1 MSTNLFRVNSKTTT
15 GCRDLY
21 KSYRHVA
28 IHEKG
33 ITKEAFDAKVK
44 GDVECFAENDRKAGL
59 EVNIPRMYAWY
70 AHVNT
75 YGCPPR

>member
-1 MSTNLFRVNSKTTT
+1 MFDIFRTNSKSLA

-21 KSYRHVA
+21 KTYRHVA
-28 IHEKG
+28 VREKG
-33 ITKEAFDAKVK
+33 TTKAAFDAKVK
-44 GDVECFAENDRKAGL
+44 GDVDCFSEMDRKAGL

-70 AHVNT
+70 AHVNA